1 MKIDI
6 VVCIDNKFVMPT
18 GIMIHSICVNNPEE
32 EIVFHVITN
41 QVNDKN
47 KKKLQDTVLLF
58 NGKSI
63 AFYDVDDIDF
73 SDIPRMEDGARLS
86 ITTYYRLYLTEIL
99 PTTIKKVLYLDGD
112 IIVRQSLRSLWNTDL
127 TNIAIAATN
136 DAHYHLVSYYER
148 LGYPVNKGYFNAGV
162 LLINLEYWREHH
174 LLSEFKDFMKNH
186 ANRIVYHDQDILNYV
201 LQDSKKELPVKY
213 NLQQGY
219 LWRDKQYNK
228 KYRQEIKEA
237 IADCVILHYTGPNPW
252 CKSCRHPFISTF
264 VKYKM
269 LTLWK
274 YEPQLEDRPL
284 TLIIKKA
291 IGKILRKFNLIS
303 ELPPYGRGFLPSLK
317 PID

>member
-6 VVCIDNKFVMPT
+6 VVCIDNKYVMPT
-18 GIMIHSICVNNPEE
+18 GVMIHSICVNNPEE

-47 KKKLQDTVLLF
+47 KKKLRDTVLLF
-58 NGKSI
+58 SGKSI

-112 IIVRQSLRSLWNTDL
+112 IIVRQSLRSLWDTDL

-162 LLINLEYWREHH
+162 LLINLE
-174 LLSEFKDFMKNH
+174 
-186 ANRIVYHDQDILNYV
+186 
-201 LQDSKKELPVKY
+201 
-213 NLQQGY
+213 
-219 LWRDKQYNK
+219 
-228 KYRQEIKEA
+228 
-237 IADCVILHYTGPNPW
+237 
-252 CKSCRHPFISTF
+252 
-264 VKYKM
+264 
-269 LTLWK
+269 
-274 YEPQLEDRPL
+274 
-284 TLIIKKA
+284 
-291 IGKILRKFNLIS
+291 
-303 ELPPYGRGFLPSLK
+303 
-317 PID
+317 